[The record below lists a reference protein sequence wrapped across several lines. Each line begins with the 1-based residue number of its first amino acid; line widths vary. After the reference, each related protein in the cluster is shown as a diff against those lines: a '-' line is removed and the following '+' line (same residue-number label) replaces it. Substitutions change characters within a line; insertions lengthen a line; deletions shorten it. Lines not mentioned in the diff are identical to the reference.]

1 MTKELMLSMLEKGE
15 TGDQLLDILDAILG
29 VNEEKETVAF
39 AMMPSEGMILDAYG
53 REVVF

>member
-1 MTKELMLSMLEKGE
+1 MTKELMLSMLDKGE

-29 VNEEKETVAF
+29 VEDEKETVAF
-39 AMMPSEGMILDAYG
+39 AMMPSSGMILDAYG